1 MLHIFI
7 NKKLSFHHGDLLNDL
22 NRFVIYII
30 FTKIMMKY
38 IWMGKGSLN
47 LCTIQT
53 NNKYFHLCRLEH
65 KRKKG

>member
-22 NRFVIYII
+22 NGFVIYII
-30 FTKIMMKY
+30 FIKIMMKY
-38 IWMGKGSLN
+38 IWMGKDSLN

-53 NNKYFHLCRLEH
+53 MPRE
-65 KRKKG
+65 